1 MIWSKDLFNPGE
13 KKSSHHSLQSK
24 NHKDRMLLN
33 SNSKNRQKRKLD
45 QNHNDDKCATSYE
58 IIDTMKH
65 GGEIVQER
73 RRHPTLG
80 LSCPSPRDGK
90 RIIIQGLQKY
100 DFPPQNGREEFC
112 GISAQD
118 YSHLSDFNDSIKGS
132 GYLMNQVNLDIHV
145 KDLMDDNS
153 YYCSPK
159 TPIKKKPKKED
170 MDIIHSP
177 KTFLASRGNHLPR
190 PVIPIGPRFQAE
202 VPKWETKTNVN
213 KSCNDDCLKWL
224 GTQIWPMSSLS
235 KTNAKG
241 IDEGRLD
248 SCSSDNP
255 ESVDCIQKHIGEARE
270 CLKFKSGTVF
280 SSWKFDDMG
289 EDVSKSWT
297 MEEQKEF
304 ESLVKLNPQSSGTK
318 LCNLAMKYFPSKS
331 MKSIINYYYNVY
343 IPRCMSIDRRSFFGA
358 VDRKPN

>member
-13 KKSSHHSLQSK
+13 KKSSHHSLQSQ
-24 NHKDRMLLN
+24 NHKDHMLLN
-33 SNSKNRQKRKLD
+33 SSNSKNRQKRKLD

-73 RRHPTLG
+73 IRHPTLG

-132 GYLMNQVNLDIHV
+132 GYLMNLVNLDIHV

-202 VPKWETKTNVN
+202 VPKWEAKTNVN
-213 KSCNDDCLKWL
+213 KSNNDDCLKWL
-224 GTQIWPMSSLS
+224 GTQIWPMS

-248 SCSSDNP
+248 SCASDNP

-297 MEEQKEF
+297 IEEQKEF

-318 LCNLAMKYFPSKS
+318 LCNLAMRYFPSKS

-343 IPRCMSIDRRSFFGA
+343 IPRCMSIDRRSSFGG